1 MVENAKIAILLS
13 TYNGAE
19 YLAEQISSIIQQ
31 TYANWQLFIRDDGS
45 TDQTTQIIQKY
56 QKMNQHIIFLNESHI
71 ENLGVKRSFM
81 ELLAVTQADYYMFC
95 DQDDVWL
102 PEKIQLTL
110 NEMLKN
116 RDKEVPRL
124 VHTDLMVVD
133 QDLQPQR
140 PMFGRDFQDNFR
152 DVLYSNSVTGCTV
165 MINETLRQL
174 LLKQPFDPKQIVMH
188 DWWFALVAAAFGEIA
203 YLAEPTILYRQH
215 GNNTFGADVKGFQR
229 LRRFFKMEQEIKR
242 FTDALQQDDYFA
254 AVFGKADN
262 LSAENKRYLQ
272 AAVTI
277 RHSKNNFMA
286 IKALFN
292 SKAKK
297 STLKGTLLMWY
308 VLGFRHNA
316 LKQSIK
322 N

>member
-1 MVENAKIAILLS
+1 MENAKIAILLS

>member
-1 MVENAKIAILLS
+1 MENAKIAILLS

-110 NEMLKN
+110 NKMLKN